1 MGGGSG
7 RGGRV
12 HLHSQHAMGGAD
24 IKFGLGGTRG
34 GCFVISYRRHNLRV
48 ACGYEKINNNK

>member
-7 RGGRV
+7 REGRV

-48 ACGYEKINNNK
+48 ACGYEKINK